1 MVIEIDERGH
11 IIHYQASVK
20 EDSFTNAADCMEY
33 AKAIHPKHPTVKR
46 STMIRGFPTFINW
59 EKTKD
64 DPHNPIFYSKE
75 EVFDSWRVANE
86 NRFKKEKAE

>member
-33 AKAIHPKHPTVKR
+33 AKAIHPKHPTVIR
-46 STMIRGFPTFINW
+46 STMTRGFPTFINW
-59 EKTKD
+59 KKTKD
-64 DPHNPIFYSKE
+64 DPHNPIFYTKE
-75 EVFDSWRVANE
+75 EIFAAWTKANNE
-86 NRFKKEKAE
+86 RFRYTK